1 MNRSYHFPL
10 VVVSKGVGTFR
21 FEREGAEP
29 KFNND
34 ITGEQSD
41 CKGVCITLEYFLA
54 HNARVNPTNDPK
66 KDYYIAKGY
75 DPEPIQLNGCTSM
88 HGALRYAEVAACNMF
103 GRDESR
109 GIVNRAVVHPYKCD
123 SFKIDKDGKAVFKD
137 AVMRNEVNATK
148 TEPFE
153 PCRKGW
159 ETIRNA
165 VIGDSLILGGVI
177 HSAIDNRDEKIKEL
191 EEQVSFL
198 TGRLEAVSKAMRSQG
213 EDVVMHAKVLRSMAD
228 ALVNIW
234 RNGK

>member
-1 MNRSYHFPL
+1 MNRSYHFPF

-29 KFNND
+29 KYTNA
-34 ITGEQSD
+34 ISGAQSD
-41 CKGVCITLEYFLA
+41 CRGVCITLEYFLA
-54 HNARVNPTNDPK
+54 LNARVNPRNDPE
-66 KDYYIAKGY
+66 KDYYISEGY
-75 DPEPIQLNGCTSM
+75 GPEPLRLSGCTSID
-88 HGALRYAEVAACNMF
+88 GALRYAEVASRNMF

-109 GIVNRAVVHPYKCD
+109 GIVNRAVVHPYDCGAFKFD
-123 SFKIDKDGKAVFKD
+123 KEGKVSFND
-137 AVMRNEVNATK
+137 AS
-148 TEPFE
+148 
-153 PCRKGW
+153 
-159 ETIRNA
+159 IRNA

-191 EEQVSFL
+191 EEEVSFL
-198 TGRLEAVSKAMRSQG
+198 TGRLEAVSKAMRSEG